1 MPGTLESVDVQ
12 LPLAAE
18 ESTNGRCGSSSG
30 TRRCSTPAYGPRSGI
45 CSGCYR
51 VVSDV
56 LHECRPEDLADR
68 FTATV
73 DGLAIQILPASTEMR
88 PDRMRSPPPRAF
100 EPHLDLTDHPGAPG

>member
-1 MPGTLESVDVQ
+1 MRIQFGDQTMLDPRL
-12 LPLAAE
+12 
-18 ESTNGRCGSSSG
+18 R
-30 TRRCSTPAYGPRSGI
+30 PAQRGI